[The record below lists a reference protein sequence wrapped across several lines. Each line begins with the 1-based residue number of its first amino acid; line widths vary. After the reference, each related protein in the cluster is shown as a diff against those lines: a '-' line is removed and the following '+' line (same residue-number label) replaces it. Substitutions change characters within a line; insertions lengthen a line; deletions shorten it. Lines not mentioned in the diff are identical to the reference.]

1 MRSPFPNNINEL
13 PNRNSGN
20 PRMANVVSHPALTE
34 SPNPIM
40 DTMNPKKSNVK
51 PKYVDIDIDSD
62 FLNVS
67 LAESRP
73 MTVLNGIGCSQKYK
87 ETEVS

>member
-1 MRSPFPNNINEL
+1 VRSPFPDNINEV
-13 PNRNSGN
+13 PNSNSDN
-20 PRMANVVSHPALTE
+20 PRMAKVVPHSALTE
-34 SPNPIM
+34 SPNPIT
-40 DTMNPKKSNVK
+40 DAMNPKKSNVK
-51 PKYVDIDIDSD
+51 PKYVDID